1 MTSIANAVLALDPTA
16 QISTVSNNL
25 DEIIWHDG
33 NPNGI
38 TAEQI
43 TEKQAVLAIQAE
55 ADAAAEANRLASA
68 KEKLEALGLT
78 TEEVKTAFGI

>member
-1 MTSIANAVLALDPTA
+1 MTNIARSILALDANA
-16 QISTVSNNL
+16 QVSINAEDLNQ
-25 DEIIWHDG
+25 IIWHDG

-38 TAEQI
+38 TTEQI
-43 TEKQAVLAIQAE
+43 TAKQAALVIQAE
-55 ADAAAEANRLASA
+55 AYAAAEANRMASA